1 MTITHD
7 EATTRFENLTAAGT
21 AFVDYQR
28 DGPTVTFT
36 HTLVP
41 KGARGQ
47 GVGSALI
54 GHALAWA
61 TREDLTVV
69 AQCPFVAAY
78 IESHPET
85 V

>member
-7 EATTRFENLTAAGT
+7 EATTRFEATTEHGT
-21 AFVDYQR
+21 AVADYQR
-28 DGPTVTFT
+28 DGSTVTFT

-61 TREDLTVV
+61 AREDLTVV

-78 IESHPET
+78 IEAHPEA